1 MDLELGEK
9 EVGKDFTFFLI
20 LLISI
25 LVLVL
30 DLVFIALGIWKMM
43 QLNAFDILNLDFTRP
58 FLIAL
63 IVINAV
69 YFISLALYLA
79 FRRVR

>member
-1 MDLELGEK
+1 MVK
-9 EVGKDFTFFLI
+9 KDFTFFFI

-30 DLVFIALGIWKMM
+30 DLVFIGLGIWKMM
-43 QLNAFDILNLDFTRP
+43 QLNSFDILNLDMTRP
-58 FLIAL
+58 FIIAL
-63 IVINAV
+63 IVANAV
-69 YFISLALYLA
+69 YFVSLALYLA

>member
-1 MDLELGEK
+1 MFK
-9 EVGKDFTFFLI
+9 KDFTFFLI

-30 DLVFIALGIWKMM
+30 DLVFIGLGIWKMV
-43 QLNAFDILNLDFTRP
+43 QLNSFDILNLDMTRP
-58 FLIAL
+58 FIIAL

-69 YFISLALYLA
+69 YFVSLSLYLA
-79 FRRVR
+79 LRRVR

>member
-1 MDLELGEK
+1 MFK
-9 EVGKDFTFFLI
+9 KDFTFFLI

-30 DLVFIALGIWKMM
+30 DLVFIGLGIWKMM
-43 QLNAFDILNLDFTRP
+43 QLNSFDILNLDMTRP
-58 FLIAL
+58 FIIAL
-63 IVINAV
+63 IVVNAV
-69 YFISLALYLA
+69 YFVSLALYLV